1 MIRLLLPLAVFL
13 SASAALAVEIVIVR
27 LGAPYV
33 GQSLLPWSAAIV
45 AVLLGL
51 TAGHVLGGV
60 AGGVAAGVA
69 VLRAWLAA
77 AWLAAGLVTMAL
89 PLLAGVVAGALA
101 DEHGFGAGAVVALA
115 ALACPSSL
123 AAGFVAPLALR
134 IAAALPRL
142 QLPRA
147 IGAIYAASAL
157 GSVIGTAASG
167 FILLESI
174 GAAGLA
180 SAAGGLWLLLGL
192 VALPAR
198 RAAIVAPVYG
208 AVLAAVGILPALQSG
223 PCLLETRYTCVRL
236 LDKPLPQANLLR
248 FMILDEGVHSAS
260 DRDHPERLHLGYA
273 ALTDRLAQSVFA
285 GVAQPQALVIGGG
298 GATLPRAWANAAPP
312 VTTAVIELDG
322 EVALIARDQMWAG
335 RSAALSTL
343 VGDGRAVLRSMP
355 RRQTYDVVLMDA
367 YRTRSVPPHLV
378 TAEFAREVAVRLM
391 PNAVYLSNIIDRAD
405 PPLLALSIAATLKT
419 AFPAVDLWLADEPRS
434 GTTNVVVAAWTR
446 PEQALRPATITVAAT
461 VMADGHA
468 PRTENIVWRRLDLA
482 TAGRRWPQACAVIL
496 TDDRAP
502 IDRLLAGRPVCR
514 PASS

>member
-51 TAGHVLGGV
+51 SAGHVLGGV

-115 ALACPSSL
+115 ALACPPSL

-180 SAAGGLWLLLGL
+180 SAAGGL
-192 VALPAR
+192 
-198 RAAIVAPVYG
+198 
-208 AVLAAVGILPALQSG
+208 
-223 PCLLETRYTCVRL
+223 
-236 LDKPLPQANLLR
+236 
-248 FMILDEGVHSAS
+248 
-260 DRDHPERLHLGYA
+260 
-273 ALTDRLAQSVFA
+273 
-285 GVAQPQALVIGGG
+285 
-298 GATLPRAWANAAPP
+298 
-312 VTTAVIELDG
+312 
-322 EVALIARDQMWAG
+322 
-335 RSAALSTL
+335 
-343 VGDGRAVLRSMP
+343 
-355 RRQTYDVVLMDA
+355 
-367 YRTRSVPPHLV
+367 
-378 TAEFAREVAVRLM
+378 
-391 PNAVYLSNIIDRAD
+391 
-405 PPLLALSIAATLKT
+405 
-419 AFPAVDLWLADEPRS
+419 
-434 GTTNVVVAAWTR
+434 
-446 PEQALRPATITVAAT
+446 
-461 VMADGHA
+461 
-468 PRTENIVWRRLDLA
+468 
-482 TAGRRWPQACAVIL
+482 
-496 TDDRAP
+496 
-502 IDRLLAGRPVCR
+502 
-514 PASS
+514 